1 MPRSLSVALLAAAV
15 PLSSALLVGCGEDPD
30 YDRWEDAQEQ
40 SSADGAV
47 AVQNAGT
54 ATDAGEFNT
63 FFPEQYGDFDMV
75 PRQETGGTAIWDVKK
90 DEEVMVTLSVTD
102 LATNPRALKKYEDP
116 EFEIDGHPAVT
127 QGSKTTAILV
137 NDRYQVK
144 ASSKSDAFT
153 AEDRKAWLE
162 KFDLAGLA
170 ALDAMK

>member
-15 PLSSALLVGCGEDPD
+15 PLSPALLTGCGEDPD
-30 YDRWEDAQEQ
+30 YSRWEHAQEQ

-63 FFPEQYGDFDMV
+63 FFPPQEGDWDQVFK
-75 PRQETGGTAIWDVKK
+75 QEKGGTAIADYEK

-116 EFEIDGHPAVT
+116 EFEIDGYPAVT